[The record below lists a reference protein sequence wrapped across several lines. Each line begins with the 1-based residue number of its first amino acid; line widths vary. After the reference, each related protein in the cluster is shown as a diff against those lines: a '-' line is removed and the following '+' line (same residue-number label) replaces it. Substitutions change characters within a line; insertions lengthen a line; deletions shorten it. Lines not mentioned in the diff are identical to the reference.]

1 MTALWIAA
9 AAVTAAVLA
18 LVLLPLV
25 RRRTVYE
32 TDAFRYDLAV
42 YRDQLSEVDR
52 EVARGVLDAHQAEA
66 VRLEIQR
73 RILAATGAAGGAGR
87 PTEPAV
93 PRRSPM
99 LATTLAVA
107 TVAGAFALYLNLG
120 APDAPDQPLAAREP
134 TRQHAVAT
142 GPAIAADATLAEAV
156 DVLERHLEANPGD
169 AQGWFLLGR
178 SYLTLQQFP
187 EAVSALRNAL
197 DLAGQ
202 GPEIAAEYGEAIIAL
217 AQGRVPEEARNAMK
231 LALIGDPLNA
241 RARYY
246 LALDR
251 AQQGDYRVAL
261 QGWADLLALSPAD
274 APWRTLVETQMARA
288 ADEIGVD
295 PAEIEPSPEA
305 VDLAGTHAAPMV
317 APGLTPEQTEAIA
330 DLSVEERMAMV
341 RDMVDGLARR
351 LEDSPDDADG
361 WRRLARAYEVLGE
374 PDKAADAL
382 ERAKV
387 AEGS

>member
-9 AAVTAAVLA
+9 AAVAAAVLA
-18 LVLLPLV
+18 LVLMPLV
-25 RRRTVYE
+25 RRRAAYE
-32 TDAFRYDLAV
+32 TEAFRYELAV

-52 EVARGVLDAHQAEA
+52 EVARGVLDARQAEA

-73 RILAATGAAGGAGR
+73 RILAATGAAGGAGGK
-87 PTEPAV
+87 TEPTV
-93 PRRSPM
+93 PGRSPM
-99 LATTLAVA
+99 LAATLAVA

-134 TRQHAVAT
+134 TGQPVAT
-142 GPAIAADATLAEAV
+142 GLAVPPDATLLEAV
-156 DVLERHLEANPGD
+156 DALERHLEANPGD

-178 SYLTLQQFP
+178 SYLSLQQFP

-202 GPEIAAEYGEAIIAL
+202 RPEIAAEYGEAIIAL

-274 APWRTLVETQMARA
+274 APWRALVETQMARA

-295 PAEIEPSPEA
+295 PAEIVPSPEA
-305 VDLAGTHAAPMV
+305 LDLAETHAAPVV